1 MFDIEL
7 ELSFKELNA
16 YRDSTPYNN
25 IKKLYNFL
33 MEYRK
38 NKQN

>member
-1 MFDIEL
+1 MEF
-7 ELSFKELNA
+7 ELSIKKLNA
-16 YRDSTPYNN
+16 YRNSTPYNN

-38 NKQN
+38 NRN